1 MVPSRHS
8 ILLEATPRF
17 APQRHCLFSSFHVFV
32 TSCPTFHVAAHPFLL
47 VPHFYDLLNIS
58 VSLLLLFNAW
68 SVPPSRDELFQLNL
82 QDSRQLRDSVLCSV
96 HFINDSCLFESY
108 SDPRTQSQ
116 YSRRPWK
123 ILTIVIIPILRMKT
137 LRVRKVSS
145 SSKGTEPTSLQLK
158 LTSVPSCV
166 LSIAFVVYPKF
177 KCVSSVFISY
187 VWQPHVWL
195 SYGLWIA
202 LSLGTLPLHVSF
214 QQMELYPASGSRTFH
229 RVFSTLIHWKMST

>member
-1 MVPSRHS
+1 M
-8 ILLEATPRF
+8 
-17 APQRHCLFSSFHVFV
+17 
-32 TSCPTFHVAAHPFLL
+32 
-47 VPHFYDLLNIS
+47 
-58 VSLLLLFNAW
+58 LFNAW

-187 VWQPHVWL
+187 FWQPHVWL

-202 LSLGTLPLHVSF
+202 LSLGTLPLHISF

-229 RVFSTLIHWKMST
+229 RVFSTLIHWKMSTWSLKPMSTASATPVAISPVPPAHTSGTYLYHCLFHHILIMVTRPLPRRISVN